1 MARTPRNREEA
12 FHNARA
18 AVNKIPFFSGSM
30 RQSLL
35 MLLDYFEDVLDA
47 LEEKDSPEPASVP
60 AEPPSP
66 SGGSSSKKTA
76 AHKTVTPTKPATP
89 EPPSLSDVVGKDDD
103 I

>member
-1 MARTPRNREEA
+1 MARRPRTLEEA

-30 RQSLL
+30 RQSLV
-35 MLLDYFEDVLDA
+35 MLLDHFEEMLGGETTA
-47 LEEKDSPEPASVP
+47 PKQDSPEPASVP

-66 SGGSSSKKTA
+66 SGESSLPKKPP
-76 AHKTVTPTKPATP
+76 VV
-89 EPPSLSDVVGKDDD
+89 EPPSLGDVVGKDDD